1 MDEILPEAGRKG
13 RRLRRLLCKMFVQK
27 PSDEGFFA
35 LNKDIGR
42 LFNPTV
48 SGGCVCNAYLTES
61 FLGSMASAK
70 YLVLSSERNVKKSL
84 EIRLSKTSQEHLQI

>member
-1 MDEILPEAGRKG
+1 
-13 RRLRRLLCKMFVQK
+13 MFVQK

-84 EIRLSKTSQEHLQI
+84 EIRLSKTSQEHLQIWLDKMYKDVRSMYSIYTLTT

>member
-1 MDEILPEAGRKG
+1 
-13 RRLRRLLCKMFVQK
+13 MFVQK

-70 YLVLSSERNVKKSL
+70 YLMLSSERNVKKSL
-84 EIRLSKTSQEHLQI
+84 EIRLSKTSQEHLQIWLDKMYKDVRSMYSIYTLTT